1 MIKTRHFTY
10 AGDPQRLDKVLVAEL
25 GSDLR
30 CSRSQVEK
38 WIEQGG
44 VSVNARVVT
53 KASWR
58 VSDGDVIEVQAPVDP
73 QTTLTPFQF
82 KLEIL
87 FEDAEL
93 LVIDKP
99 AGLSVHPGAG
109 NRDQTLANAVVAHVG
124 ASQLSVG
131 ESNRPGIVHR
141 LDKDTTGVLVIAK
154 TAAAHAALA
163 RQFADRSIERAY
175 RALVFTTPRAKRPVQ
190 MADEG
195 EIAAPIGRHP
205 SKRTLMAVVEHGKP
219 AVTRWR
225 VVERFSYGTLLE
237 CRLRTGRTHQIRVHL
252 HSLGCPVVGDR
263 TYGDFAS
270 LPTKLREAADT
281 FGRQALHA
289 YTLGFEHPTTRERLS
304 FTAPL
309 PKDFSELLAEFSES
323 K

>member
-1 MIKTRHFTY
+1 MTKTRQLTY
-10 AGDPQRLDKVLVAEL
+10 AGHPQRLDKVLVAEL

-53 KASWR
+53 KASWK
-58 VSDGDVIEVQAPVDP
+58 VSDGDVIEVQTPVDP
-73 QTTLTPFQF
+73 QTTLAPFEF

-87 FEDAEL
+87 FEDVEL
-93 LVIDKP
+93 LVINKP

-195 EIAAPIGRHP
+195 EIVAPIGRHP
-205 SKRTLMAVVEHGKP
+205 TKRTLMAVVEHGKP
-219 AVTRWR
+219 AITGWR

-237 CRLRTGRTHQIRVHL
+237 CRLKTGRTHQIRVHL

-270 LPTKLREAADT
+270 LPIKLRDAADT

-289 YTLGFEHPTTRERLS
+289 YTLGFEHPTTRERLT

-309 PKDFSELLAEFSES
+309 PKDFSELLADFRES